1 MQRRRSS
8 SFARARLAGA
18 GTWIVCRLAVTLLC
32 LAGPLAIAQESAIAH
47 VQFVEEAAGNCVAR
61 SGVQILLKSSHPTRR
76 IRVWLDRTVD
86 GNGTG
91 DRSRTELSPGA
102 PPEALGCSR
111 NEGLAQGWKL
121 VRAEFVE

>member
-1 MQRRRSS
+1 M
-8 SFARARLAGA
+8 ATRAVWRALAMA
-18 GTWIVCRLAVTLLC
+18 AAC
-32 LAGPLAIAQESAIAH
+32 LAAMPSHAQESAVDH

-61 SGVQILLKSSHPTRR
+61 SSVQILVKNKHPTRR
-76 IRVWLDRTVD
+76 IRVWLDRTVG

-91 DRSRTELSPGA
+91 DRSRSELAPGA

-111 NEGLAQGWKL
+111 NAGLVQGWKL